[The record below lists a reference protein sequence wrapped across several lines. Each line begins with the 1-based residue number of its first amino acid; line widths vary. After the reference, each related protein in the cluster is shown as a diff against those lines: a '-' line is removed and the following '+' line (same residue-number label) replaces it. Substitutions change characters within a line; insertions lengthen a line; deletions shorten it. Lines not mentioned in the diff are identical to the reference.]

1 MIDIKK
7 SHMFLFYRSDRDNA
21 SIGVKGCGY
30 NSATDHYHW
39 GPGERPFYLLY
50 HVIEGTGVIRY
61 RQNDYQIS
69 AGDTFLMYPG
79 EKHSL
84 DSTQNTKWAYAWVG
98 FAGND
103 PVIFLEQMGFS
114 PMNPVH
120 RVGDSQMFQKL
131 VESMYEQRGDSM
143 QCASEMTGI
152 LFRLLSNL
160 MQFSGTGTDNMI
172 FYSAMEYIRR
182 HSDSALSVREICKH
196 VNVSRS
202 WLFRLFESRMG
213 KSPMQY
219 LNDLRMNKAMN
230 LLFYTEK
237 TITEIATLCGFDD
250 SLYFSRCFHNYTGLS
265 PTKFRTMAQ
274 NDRNNMNI

>member
-7 SHMFLFYRSDRDNA
+7 EHKFLFYRSDSDNA

-30 NSATDHYHW
+30 HSAEDYYHW

-50 HVIEGTGVIRY
+50 HVIKGTGVIRY

-69 AGDTFLMYPG
+69 TGDTFLMYPG
-79 EKHSL
+79 EEHSI
-84 DSTQNTKWAYAWVG
+84 DSAENAKWAYAWVG

-103 PVIFLEQMGFS
+103 PVVFLEQMGFS
-114 PMNPVH
+114 PMNPVQ
-120 RVGDSQMFQKL
+120 RVGDSPTVQRL
-131 VESMYEQRGDSM
+131 VEAMYGQRGDSP
-143 QCASEMTGI
+143 QCASEMTAT
-152 LFRLLSNL
+152 LFSLLSNL
-160 MQFSGTGTDNMI
+160 MRFNLTGTDNMI

-182 HSDSALSVREICKH
+182 HSDSVLSVQEICRH
-196 VNVSRS
+196 VSVSRS

-219 LNDLRMNKAMN
+219 LNDVRMNKATN
-230 LLFYTEK
+230 LLFYTDK
-237 TITEIATLCGFDD
+237 PISEIANLCGFAD
-250 SLYFSRCFHNYTGLS
+250 SMYFSRCFHKYTGLS
-265 PTKFRTMAQ
+265 PSKYRTMAQ